1 MSLKIDKPL
10 VSVDWLFVNLEN
22 ENLIILDATLPKV
35 TANKDEQKEVQKKQ
49 IKGARFF
56 DIKNTFSDI
65 NAPFPN
71 TILSP
76 KEFEKKT
83 QILGI
88 NDNSCIVVYDD
99 LGIYSSPRV
108 WWMFQLMG
116 FQNIAVLNGGF
127 PEWKSKEYPIEK
139 PVKHQYH
146 QGNFKVNFKSEKIKF
161 TNDILTSINNDDNI
175 VVDARS
181 NGRFFGTA
189 PEPRKNVKS
198 GHIPNSISLPYS
210 EITEEGRLISEEK
223 LKTIFKRLNIT
234 DKEMIFSCGTG
245 ITASV
250 LALGATISGY
260 QNHAVY
266 DGSWTEWGS
275 TTNLPIEI

>member
-10 VSVDWLFVNLEN
+10 VSVNWLFVNLEN
-22 ENLIILDATLPKV
+22 ENLIILDATLLKV
-35 TANKDEQKEVQKKQ
+35 TASKDEQKEVEKKQ
-49 IKGARFF
+49 IKRARFF

-88 NDNSCIVVYDD
+88 NDNSCIIVYDD

-127 PEWKSKEYPIEK
+127 PEWISKKYPIEK

-146 QGNFKVNFKSEKIKF
+146 QGNFKVNFKTEKIKF
-161 TNDILTSINNDDNI
+161 TNDVLTSINNDDNI

-181 NGRFFGTA
+181 NGRFLGTA

-223 LKTIFKRLNIT
+223 LKTIFKRLNKT

-250 LALGATISGY
+250 LALGATISG
-260 QNHAVY
+260 
-266 DGSWTEWGS
+266 
-275 TTNLPIEI
+275 

>member
-1 MSLKIDKPL
+1 MSLEIDKPL

-35 TANKDEQKEVQKKQ
+35 TENKDEQKEVQKKQ

-76 KEFEKKT
+76 KEFERKT
-83 QILGI
+83 QIIGI

-127 PEWKSKEYPIEK
+127 PEWISKKYPIEK

-146 QGNFKVNFKSEKIKF
+146 QGNFKVNFKTEKIKF
-161 TNDILTSINNDDNI
+161 TNDVLTSINNDDNI

-266 DGSWTEWGS
+266 DGSWTEWVS

>member
-1 MSLKIDKPL
+1 MSLEIDKPL

-76 KEFEKKT
+76 KEFERKT
-83 QILGI
+83 QIIGI

-146 QGNFKVNFKSEKIKF
+146 QGNFKVNFKTEKIKF
-161 TNDILTSINNDDNI
+161 TNDVLTSINNDDNI

>member
-1 MSLKIDKPL
+1 M
-10 VSVDWLFVNLEN
+10 
-22 ENLIILDATLPKV
+22 
-35 TANKDEQKEVQKKQ
+35 
-49 IKGARFF
+49 
-56 DIKNTFSDI
+56 
-65 NAPFPN
+65 
-71 TILSP
+71 
-76 KEFEKKT
+76 
-83 QILGI
+83 
-88 NDNSCIVVYDD
+88 
-99 LGIYSSPRV
+99 
-108 WWMFQLMG
+108 
-116 FQNIAVLNGGF
+116 
-127 PEWKSKEYPIEK
+127 
-139 PVKHQYH
+139 
-146 QGNFKVNFKSEKIKF
+146 
-161 TNDILTSINNDDNI
+161 
-175 VVDARS
+175 VDARS